1 VSKRWSRYLIFT
13 AALMLLAASMFA
25 QGTGGALVG
34 RVADETGGALP
45 GVTVTATNDA
55 TGVSRSIVT
64 GSDGSYRFSSLPVGT
79 YTVVADLAGF
89 ATTTTKNVSVL
100 VATDNTRNVML
111 KQGAVKEQIT
121 VTAEAPLVATS
132 PSVGTVVSQ
141 KELENL
147 PLNGR
152 QFANLGTLAPGTT
165 LSVNSDP
172 TKPGQLTIALNGGS

>member
-1 VSKRWSRYLIFT
+1 MSKRWSISLVLA
-13 AALMLLAASMFA
+13 AALLLVATSMFA

-34 RVADETGGALP
+34 RVSDETGGALP

-55 TGVSRSIVT
+55 TGISRSVQT

-89 ATTTTKNVSVL
+89 NTTTTKNVSVV
-100 VATDNTRNVML
+100 VATDNTRNITL

-132 PSVGTVVSQ
+132 PSIGTVVSQ
-141 KELENL
+141 KEL
-147 PLNGR
+147 
-152 QFANLGTLAPGTT
+152 
-165 LSVNSDP
+165 
-172 TKPGQLTIALNGGS
+172 